1 MHTFKTDKTVI
12 HYNSDMSGNVV
23 LTNKETGNEIE
34 IPCSDLL
41 DFVAA
46 YIKVRKISNLENMT
60 TIEILGIPEHNNIS
74 EDNNFYIE
82 ELTSCKDSL
91 INELIN
97 KNPFEYRVFNFRN
110 YFDEYIRKVNVD
122 INNKYIV
129 NFYKI
134 LLQILLSMRGFDL
147 DYDPLV
153 PIRFYPIGMGDAIM
167 FINTVE
173 NKVRSLSNNVEL
185 SNDECIKIADVIL
198 NNIDIDRQAMMD
210 NILKDKRE

>member
-46 YIKVRKISNLENMT
+46 YIKERKISRLENME

-97 KNPFEYRVFNFRN
+97 KNPFEYRVFNLRN

-134 LLQILLSMRGFDL
+134 LSQILLSMRGFDF
-147 DYDPLV
+147 YYA
-153 PIRFYPIGMGDAIM
+153 PIAIPIMFYPIGIGDAIM

-173 NKVRSLSNNVEL
+173 YKVRSLSDNVEL
-185 SNDECIKIADVIL
+185 SNDECMKIADTIL

-210 NILKDKRE
+210 NVLR